1 MRRDEEYDAET
12 AAIFT
17 LKCLRFQKKNIET
30 LESSIAISYEEL
42 ASNPS
47 RFVDK
52 ISTILPEL
60 NDINTS
66 KEFSA
71 HNFLNEDKMKITDL
85 NAKKIKLISKED
97 LKIMSEIFSKEK
109 ELLEYFNYQII

>member
-1 MRRDEEYDAET
+1 MITREGQLILDLKENYDAET

-71 HNFLNEDKMKITDL
+71 HNPVMLGNLETKCFCRED
-85 NAKKIKLISKED
+85 S
-97 LKIMSEIFSKEK
+97 
-109 ELLEYFNYQII
+109 